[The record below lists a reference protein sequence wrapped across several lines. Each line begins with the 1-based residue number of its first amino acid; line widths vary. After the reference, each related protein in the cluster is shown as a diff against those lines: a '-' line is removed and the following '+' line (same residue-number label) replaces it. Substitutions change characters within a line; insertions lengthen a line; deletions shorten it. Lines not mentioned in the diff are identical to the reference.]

1 MRGSDV
7 IMSLTGFAR
16 HLQVSRET
24 IVRRWQEAIG
34 RAAAEVPS
42 AQGLPEQQLRDHLP
56 TLLDEIAGAVGGAA
70 VAGVE
75 AGGREHGRQ
84 RWGSGYDISEALR
97 ELAVLRQTL
106 LDALDEYA
114 LGSPGLAH
122 AEQME
127 AMRRLLDVIDR
138 SAQAAAAQF
147 HAEALG
153 ARRLLEA
160 ELEAASEQKDR
171 FLALLS
177 HELRNPLGPILTAVQ
192 LLEFTESDDPRLRRA
207 REIIER
213 QIRYQVRLIDDL
225 LDVTRIARG
234 KIALR
239 LEAHDLS
246 VVVAHAVESCLPAIE
261 AKGQQLYLELA
272 AGPLTVDAD
281 PVRLEQILINL
292 LSNATRYTD
301 PGGAIWLS
309 TVAEDGHAVVRVR
322 DNGSG
327 IAPEM
332 LPRVFDL
339 FVQAEAPRGRDSGGL
354 GIGLTLVKN
363 LVELHSG
370 IVEAHSSGPGTGS
383 EFVVRLPLVDAAA
396 AAAPAGGSLLKP
408 AGRRRVVLVEDH
420 ADSRTML
427 AELLELLGHQVV
439 AVPDGAEALRL
450 AAEALP
456 EAFVVD
462 IGLPGMDGCE
472 LARELRRLPEGERVV
487 LIALT
492 GYGSP
497 EEKER
502 ALEAGFDAHLTKP
515 ADIEQLHQLLSR
527 TR

>member
-1 MRGSDV
+1 
-7 IMSLTGFAR
+7 MSLTKFAR
-16 HLQVSRET
+16 HLQASRET
-24 IVRRWQEAIG
+24 IIRRWQEAIG

-56 TLLDEIAGAVGGAA
+56 ALLDEIAGAVGGAA
-70 VAGVE
+70 TAGVE

-84 RWGSGYDISEALR
+84 RWGSGYDIAEALR

-106 LDALDEYA
+106 LDVLDEYA

-122 AEQME
+122 AEQMQ

-138 SAQAAAAQF
+138 SGQAAAAQF
-147 HAEALG
+147 HAEALT

-177 HELRNPLGPILTAVQ
+177 HELRNPLTPILTAVQ
-192 LLEFTESDDPRLRRA
+192 LLEFAESDDPRLPRA

-213 QIRYQVRLIDDL
+213 QVRYQVRLIDDL
-225 LDVTRIARG
+225 LDVSRIARG
-234 KIALR
+234 KIALH
-239 LEAHDLS
+239 LEAHDLN
-246 VVVAHAVESCLPAIE
+246 VAAAHAVESCLPAIE
-261 AKGQQLYLELA
+261 AKGQQLHLELA

-301 PGGAIWLS
+301 PGGQIWLS
-309 TVAEDGHAVVRVR
+309 AVAEDGQAVVRVR
-322 DNGSG
+322 DNGIG

-339 FVQAEAPRGRDSGGL
+339 FVQAEAPRGRDPGGL

-363 LVELHSG
+363 LVELHGG
-370 IVEAHSSGPGTGS
+370 IVEAHSAGRGTGT
-383 EFVVRLPLVDAAA
+383 EFAVRLPIVDPAV
-396 AAAPAGGSLLKP
+396 AAAPGSAPRVKP
-408 AGRRRVVLVEDH
+408 AAHRRVVLVEDH
-420 ADSRTML
+420 TDSRTVL
-427 AELLELLGHQVV
+427 AELMDLLGHHVV
-439 AVPDGAEALRL
+439 AVPDGAAALRL
-450 AAEALP
+450 AAEGLP

-462 IGLPGMDGCE
+462 IGLPDIDGYE
-472 LARELRRLPEGERVV
+472 LARELRRLPDGERLV

-492 GYGSP
+492 GHGSP

-502 ALEAGFDAHLTKP
+502 AREAGFDAHLTKP
-515 ADIEQLHQLLSR
+515 ADIEQLHQLL
-527 TR
+527 TRSL